1 MKEGFDYWF
10 FDMLVFLP
18 LVWGAYKGYASGVL
32 SEVVGIIHFAI
43 AFVISFRIVGLALS
57 FTNQF
62 IFQFNQNLFAEVG
75 FAVTVG
81 LSFALLSTA
90 GKYLKTE
97 IDYDFPGAWDNLIGA
112 IVGIVKYA
120 VLISFFF
127 WFISGFGN
135 IKEPIKRESV
145 SFQILENIAFTL
157 VGVENDQE
165 LSDRI
170 TGALQ

>member
-57 FTNQF
+57 FTDQY
-62 IFQFNQNLFAEVG
+62 IFNFNKDLYAEVAI
-75 FAVTVG
+75 AVIVG
-81 LSFALLSTA
+81 LSFFLLSTA
-90 GKYLKTE
+90 GKFLKTE
-97 IDYDFPGAWDNLIGA
+97 IDYDFPGAWDNLIGGV
-112 IVGIVKYA
+112 VGVAKYA

-127 WFISGFGN
+127 WFISGFGKV
-135 IKEPIKRESV
+135 IDPIKRESL
-145 SFQILENIAFTL
+145 SYQALENIAFTL
-157 VGVENDQE
+157 VGVQDDQA
-165 LSDRI
+165 LSDAIKR
-170 TGALQ
+170 AL